1 MNTCVYRV
9 LEARRFKSGV
19 VLELKANQQ
28 YFTPELRKGEQIEIN
43 DFDGHLIKT
52 RVKAIVQLD
61 DPHPDSDVAILLPK
75 DIRRDLISPESEVWK
90 SIDQT

>member
-1 MNTCVYRV
+1 MNTCVYKV
-9 LEARRFKSGV
+9 LKVRTVKAGV

-28 YFTPELRKGEQIEIN
+28 YFTPELRKGEHIEIN

-52 RVKAIVQLD
+52 CIKAIVQLD

-75 DIRRDLISPESEVWK
+75 DIKKDLISPESEVWK